1 MDVKLGRRRKSRK
14 GRASWL
20 AMIVKTGCG
29 TDGALDITRYTAP
42 GVPQARGDVPRV
54 HAAALQ
60 RVRQAAAP
68 AQEAHRQRHRGGGLP
83 GGQHALQVVYH
94 ITYI

>member
-1 MDVKLGRRRKSRK
+1 
-14 GRASWL
+14 
-20 AMIVKTGCG
+20 MIVKTGCG
-29 TDGALDITRYTAP
+29 TDRAFYSTSSDITRITVP

-68 AQEAHRQRHRGGGLP
+68 AQAAHRQRHRGGGLP
-83 GGQHALQVVYH
+83 GGQHALQVICYL
-94 ITYI
+94 TYSIP